1 LQRTPAC
8 VLAAGELKIGVIS
21 LDNIKISKDQVAWV
35 AHLARLEF
43 KEEETEKFTAQMNDI
58 LSYMDK
64 LSEVETAGVE
74 PLANATLRKNAFR
87 TDDVK
92 DSLPP
97 EQALANAPEA
107 RGGFFQVPKVIE

>member
-1 LQRTPAC
+1 
-8 VLAAGELKIGVIS
+8 
-21 LDNIKISKDQVAWV
+21 LDTIKISRDEVAYV

-64 LSEVETAGVE
+64 LSEVDTSGVE

-87 TDDVK
+87 TDVVGE
-92 DSLPP
+92 SLPP
-97 EQALANAPEA
+97 EQSLANAPEA
-107 RGGFFQVPKVIE
+107 RAGFFQVPKVID

>member
-1 LQRTPAC
+1 
-8 VLAAGELKIGVIS
+8 
-21 LDNIKISKDQVAWV
+21 LDNIKISKREVAWV

-64 LSEVETAGVE
+64 LSVVDTSGIE
-74 PLANATLRKNAFR
+74 PLANATLTKNAFR
-87 TDDVK
+87 RDDVR
-92 DSLPP
+92 DSFSPD
-97 EQALANAPEA
+97 ESLANAPEA